1 MAGIK
6 RKHQET
12 EEHDSEV
19 EDPGMQEGQTA
30 ACESDDE
37 VEYYRQAVG
46 QEPDEGKYDPFIA
59 VPVVELCSPLQ
70 MRQYRIELKP
80 MINVMLFFPDMFP
93 ASKKRRDSSRPPRPF
108 KKRTQSPGAEN
119 KHSSHSKSA
128 RRPGPGGP
136 PRDRRGG
143 DGERRGGKTFGERQ
157 GGKKFGDRGK
167 HFEGKMGPGGKRFGG
182 KKREDA
188 DKFGGKKRFDG
199 GKKFGGKKT
208 GDKTFKSNGQKGKP
222 HPGFK
227 KKGTGGGA
235 KQSFK
240 PRKGKS

>member
-1 MAGIK
+1 
-6 RKHQET
+6 
-12 EEHDSEV
+12 
-19 EDPGMQEGQTA
+19 
-30 ACESDDE
+30 
-37 VEYYRQAVG
+37 
-46 QEPDEGKYDPFIA
+46 
-59 VPVVELCSPLQ
+59 
-70 MRQYRIELKP
+70 
-80 MINVMLFFPDMFP
+80 
-93 ASKKRRDSSRPPRPF
+93 
-108 KKRTQSPGAEN
+108 
-119 KHSSHSKSA
+119 
-128 RRPGPGGP
+128 
-136 PRDRRGG
+136 
-143 DGERRGGKTFGERQ
+143 
-157 GGKKFGDRGK
+157 
-167 HFEGKMGPGGKRFGG
+167 MGPGGKRFGG